1 MKNREK
7 ITWLMLTA
15 GLFIFGLITTLNP
28 RIEAQQTDQITQQY
42 IDRIQYALN
51 FILQNYV
58 DEVPPEELYEGAMKG
73 LFESLN
79 DPYSYYLTAEDME
92 DLTDTTTGKF
102 GGVGLYISKPAGNED
117 DPEAI
122 NGMDAYIKV
131 VAPIEDTP
139 AYRAGIHAG
148 DYITRIEGESTKNL
162 TVDDVVER
170 LRGEPGSTVT
180 VTILRGKNISFDVDI
195 TRAIIEIPT
204 VKYDFIDGDIGYIR
218 IIQFTPYTDDRVRE
232 ALRDFEGR
240 GVKYLILDVR
250 GNPGGLLNSVTE
262 TVDLIQTEG
271 TIVSTRSRV
280 ASENEVFKARPDQ
293 EISDDIPIVVLID
306 QGSASASEILA
317 GALKDTGRGILIGET
332 SFGKG
337 SVQKIIP
344 FGNSGFKLTISR
356 YYTPSGVNIDKIG
369 IEPHIEVKEPEF
381 SDEENE
387 ALKRIFEEG
396 LITEFV
402 NRNPDA
408 GEAEKEAFLRE
419 LQSRHGIALDDIV
432 LRKLLRNE
440 YHRRMDFPPVYDLE
454 YDLALQKAI
463 ELLKDG
469 TIRKMILD
477 ARANLNLP
485 DPENRGS
492 YSLFDLPPL
501 NPSSTGNSGDSSPV
515 QPKP

>member
-195 TRAIIEIPT
+195 TRAII
-204 VKYDFIDGDIGYIR
+204 
-218 IIQFTPYTDDRVRE
+218 
-232 ALRDFEGR
+232 
-240 GVKYLILDVR
+240 
-250 GNPGGLLNSVTE
+250 
-262 TVDLIQTEG
+262 
-271 TIVSTRSRV
+271 
-280 ASENEVFKARPDQ
+280 
-293 EISDDIPIVVLID
+293 
-306 QGSASASEILA
+306 
-317 GALKDTGRGILIGET
+317 
-332 SFGKG
+332 
-337 SVQKIIP
+337 
-344 FGNSGFKLTISR
+344 
-356 YYTPSGVNIDKIG
+356 
-369 IEPHIEVKEPEF
+369 
-381 SDEENE
+381 
-387 ALKRIFEEG
+387 
-396 LITEFV
+396 
-402 NRNPDA
+402 
-408 GEAEKEAFLRE
+408 
-419 LQSRHGIALDDIV
+419 
-432 LRKLLRNE
+432 
-440 YHRRMDFPPVYDLE
+440 
-454 YDLALQKAI
+454 
-463 ELLKDG
+463 
-469 TIRKMILD
+469 
-477 ARANLNLP
+477 
-485 DPENRGS
+485 
-492 YSLFDLPPL
+492 
-501 NPSSTGNSGDSSPV
+501 
-515 QPKP
+515 